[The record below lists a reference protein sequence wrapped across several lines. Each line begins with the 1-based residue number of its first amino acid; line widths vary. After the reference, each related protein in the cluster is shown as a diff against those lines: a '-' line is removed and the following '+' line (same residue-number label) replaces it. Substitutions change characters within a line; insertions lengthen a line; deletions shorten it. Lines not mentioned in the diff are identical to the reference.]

1 MKTLS
6 IHEASSDLATVLKQ
20 AIAGEE
26 IGIRSDDSIV
36 ALRPLSVTAREP
48 DTEPLLPR
56 EALRR
61 LQADAR
67 LTPAQAESY
76 LDEVRAERLA
86 AGGRGAA

>member
-36 ALRPLSVTAREP
+36 ALRPLSITAREP
-48 DTEPLLPR
+48 DAEPLLPR

-86 AGGRGAA
+86 AGERGAA